1 MNKTTEF
8 GLCVLG
14 GALVL
19 GIMAD
24 ALLSPMVPGVNVVL
38 CVLTLATV
46 VATLARWQ
54 RVAVTGEGRWL
65 LLPSASG
72 GCSALCGGTS
82 TLWRAT
88 SSRLASI
95 AWSLPAFCA

>member
-24 ALLSPMVPGVNVVL
+24 TLLSPMVPGVNVVL
-38 CVLTLATV
+38 CVLTLAGV
-46 VATLARWQ
+46 VGTLARWQ
-54 RVAVTGEGRWL
+54 RVAVTGE
-65 LLPSASG
+65 
-72 GCSALCGGTS
+72 
-82 TLWRAT
+82 RAP
-88 SSRLASI
+88 I
-95 AWSLPAFCA
+95 AATHSCHPVRGAVRRHRRRRRSPHW